1 MIKISLTGKKNIFAE
16 IAQTYERYI
25 RLGVFREGERLPSV
39 RELAL
44 TLGINPNTVERA
56 YAELESR
63 GLVRIIPKKGAY
75 VCGVKGHSR
84 LYEEAVQHFTALQHA
99 GLSLQE
105 AQEALGEVY
114 GTEEGSAQLME
125 EGSSENDPNATKKS

>member
-56 YAELESR
+56 YADLESR

-99 GLSLQE
+99 GLSLRE

-114 GTEEGSAQLME
+114 GTKEGSAQLME
-125 EGSSENDPNATKKS
+125 EGSSENDSNGTKKS